1 MVDCSCLD
9 IFSVPYRQL
18 LDGLGSEVS
27 IVLFVEWI
35 FRQSFLKRSWRNAY
49 FGRRPSTTPRHM
61 RHTIKDITL
70 SKTSHYQRYHTIKD
84 ITLSKTSH
92 YQRHHTIKYITLFLS
107 HIQTYVTLSNAT
119 IYLWLMSH
127 STSQTSQTSQA
138 SQALQFHILSS
149 LRMYIALFQSSSFT
163 LAHFVQ
169 PVKFYDFWV
178 LRIEPVSKS
187 DRQCRNLELDDFHD
201 HNTVCITVAK
211 LFLKFSKLVIK
222 LSRLV
227 CQLTTTGLNSPI
239 WKQQQQWAETRS
251 LIRANDSQ
259 QRLKIS

>member
-1 MVDCSCLD
+1 MDWGQKCQL
-9 IFSVPYRQL
+9 FSSLSEFFDSLFWNV
-18 LDGLGSEVS
+18 LDGMLTSEGGLQPHLVTC
-27 IVLFVEWI
+27 VT
-35 FRQSFLKRSWRNAY
+35 Q
-49 FGRRPSTTPRHM
+49 
-61 RHTIKDITL
+61 
-70 SKTSHYQRYHTIKD
+70 SKTSHYQRHHTIKD